1 MKKLTSF
8 ASAFFSFSIALA
20 STPQAALAQF
30 VERPVAPAASAL
42 GPILPVTAPISGAS
56 LPSVAPV
63 AAALTAL
70 SATAALPTAAALP
83 FAAAAAATS
92 EARFRAPGPAAT
104 GIAVEAQTSAELRPA
119 TVPAAAPAQSAAP
132 AVSRGL
138 LGRIADAARGRTG
151 FAAIFD
157 GARGS
162 AAAER
167 PSVAP
172 PLGGRL
178 GLREQKPLSLPNGQA
193 PDAPPSIPSPD
204 REATV
209 AFQTYSLPGSRPVG
223 GVLEADR
230 RALSADP
237 RDAGAVVAALRS
249 LVDAEQSR
257 YGVAGADLRL
267 VHAKLIPGREGL
279 ADTMYV
285 VFRQLKDG
293 LLVHGSALSFTL
305 KVIDGRPQVV
315 AQTGQLFPQLD
326 VDTGATMGDEDI
338 RARIAQRTGL
348 TPQAVVD
355 NFQFADEKI
364 IYAQGQWRHVKLYAA
379 DGLPFMVAVDMASGL
394 VLAWDNRTGL
404 RSGAKKD
411 APPSS
416 TVSGRTVDRGP
427 ILPGAKISDLPL
439 AFLNLTIGG
448 KTYTTDKNGFFSAP
462 SLRISPAGLNLTASL
477 SGPYVTVVDQEKATL
492 SVNVTLKSSGEGVQ
506 VVFNPDA
513 NLADENALAQVSAFH
528 KVNLAYNFLKER
540 GLTTE
545 RMDKTPIPVRS
556 NLDDECNAYY
566 TPGNPSL
573 SFFRSSANCVNSAYD
588 TVADHEYGHYWDDM
602 TGGITNDGLSEGW
615 GDTVSM
621 YLLNNPVIGEHF
633 MKQPGPDGKDY
644 IRDGRNT
651 YKYNE
656 YDEAHDQGQA
666 WGGFTWKLRA
676 AMMKKL
682 GDAAGAALAEALVLP
697 TMFAKSATIPDAM
710 AQVLA
715 NAVKSDGTLAYE
727 KEIRAIA
734 LQHGV
739 TLPQSPRSGLVA
751 RLVQAVLT
759 SLRG

>member
-1 MKKLTSF
+1 MNASKK
-8 ASAFFSFSIALA
+8 IAPIFLSVCVVLA
-20 STPQAALAQF
+20 STPQSALAQF
-30 VERPVAPAASAL
+30 VERPVAPAESAL
-42 GPILPVTAPISGAS
+42 GPILPVTAPVTGVS
-56 LPSVAPV
+56 LPVTAPV
-63 AAALTAL
+63 AASLTAL
-70 SATAALPTAAALP
+70 SAAAALPTAAAMP
-83 FAAAAAATS
+83 VAAAAAAPS
-92 EARFRAPGPAAT
+92 EARVSSPGSAAM
-104 GIAVEAQTSAELRPA
+104 GVAAEAQTYGELPLA
-119 TVPAAAPAQSAAP
+119 AVPAAAP

-151 FAAIFD
+151 FGAIFD
-157 GARGS
+157 GAHGS

-167 PSVAP
+167 PASAP

-178 GLREQKPLSLPNGQA
+178 GLRELTPLSLPNGQA
-193 PDAPPSIPSPD
+193 PDAPPSVPSPD
-204 REATV
+204 HETTV
-209 AFQTYSLPGSRPVG
+209 SFQTYSLPGARPVG

-230 RALSADP
+230 RTLAADP
-237 RDAGAVVAALRS
+237 RDAAAVVAALRS
-249 LVDAEQSR
+249 MVDAEQAR
-257 YGVAGADLRL
+257 YGVAGTDLRL

-285 VFRQLKDG
+285 VFRQMKDG

-326 VDTGATMGDEDI
+326 VDTGATMDDEDV

-348 TPQAVVD
+348 TPQAVAD
-355 NFQFADEKI
+355 SFQFADEKI

-379 DGLPFMVAVDMASGL
+379 DGLPFMVAVDMAGGL

-416 TVSGRTVDRGP
+416 AVSGRTVDRGP

-462 SLRISPAGLNLTASL
+462 GLKISPAGLNVTASL

-566 TPGNPSL
+566 TPGSPSL

-633 MKQPGPDGKDY
+633 MKHPGPDGKDY

-676 AMMKKL
+676 AMMQKL

-697 TMFAKSATIPDAM
+697 TMFSKSANIPDAM
-710 AQVLA
+710 AQVLV
-715 NAVKSDGTLAYE
+715 NAMKSDGTLAYE

-734 LQHGV
+734 ILHGV
-739 TLPQSPRSGLVA
+739 TLPQAPRIGLVA
-751 RLVQAVLT
+751 RLVEAVLAT
-759 SLRG
+759 LRG